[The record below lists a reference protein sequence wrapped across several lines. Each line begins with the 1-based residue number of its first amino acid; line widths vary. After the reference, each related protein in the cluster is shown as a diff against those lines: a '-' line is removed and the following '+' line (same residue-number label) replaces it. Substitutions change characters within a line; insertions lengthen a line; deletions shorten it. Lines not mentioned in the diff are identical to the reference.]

1 MWTRLRPARATR
13 PRGAQHVTTA
23 SDTGGLLDRRQ
34 PTRPPQ
40 SIRRPKFRVGCR
52 RAVGRAAPRGA
63 SACARAR
70 VRRPRPRLERARP
83 ATSNERYQRRRRRTR
98 RRRTRKRGRGG
109 GEPARARV
117 RASEA
122 APWANAP
129 GDKQTNVPPEEEEEK
144 EEEEEDEEEEEEEK
158 KEKESLR
165 VRACGI
171 RGRALG
177 ERARR

>member
-23 SDTGGLLDRRQ
+23 SDTGGLLDRAAA
-34 PTRPPQ
+34 
-40 SIRRPKFRVGCR
+40 RRRASCR

-98 RRRTRKRGRGG
+98 RRRTRKRGR
-109 GEPARARV
+109 
-117 RASEA
+117 
-122 APWANAP
+122 
-129 GDKQTNVPPEEEEEK
+129 
-144 EEEEEDEEEEEEEK
+144 
-158 KEKESLR
+158 ESLR
-165 VRACGI
+165 VRACGA
-171 RGRALG
+171 RGRALS
-177 ERARR
+177 ERAR

>member
-23 SDTGGLLDRRQ
+23 SDTGGLLDRAAA
-34 PTRPPQ
+34 
-40 SIRRPKFRVGCR
+40 RRRASCR

-98 RRRTRKRGRGG
+98 RRRRRKRKKKRACAC
-109 GEPARARV
+109 ARA
-117 RASEA
+117 ASEA

-129 GDKQTNVPPEEEEEK
+129 GDKQSKVPLTLWEGTYKLGGP
-144 EEEEEDEEEEEEEK
+144 
-158 KEKESLR
+158 
-165 VRACGI
+165 RA
-171 RGRALG
+171 RGTRGSFLQMCQNRALG
-177 ERARR
+177 VGIILAPVRRRVPE

>member
-98 RRRTRKRGRGG
+98 RRRTRKRG
-109 GEPARARV
+109 
-117 RASEA
+117 
-122 APWANAP
+122 
-129 GDKQTNVPPEEEEEK
+129 K
-144 EEEEEDEEEEEEEK
+144 
-158 KEKESLR
+158 SLR